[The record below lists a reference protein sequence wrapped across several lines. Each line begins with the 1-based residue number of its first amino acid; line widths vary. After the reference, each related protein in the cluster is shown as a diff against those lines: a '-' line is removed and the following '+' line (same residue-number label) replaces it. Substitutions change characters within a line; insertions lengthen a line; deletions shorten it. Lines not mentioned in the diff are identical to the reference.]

1 MILCLTPLAISF
13 INLIDVVLTGGVDSC
28 PTDGIHPSLDSC
40 TIYTRCFQG
49 FPFHFH
55 CGKREVFDVESKSCV
70 KFKQLQNCYK
80 FDCAKNHKYA
90 VYEGDPSYY
99 SLCDKGKAIAIKLC
113 KEGLIFDESKQT
125 CVFKCQ
131 QAGIVQHPFDCT
143 MYIECPYNFFKNFW
157 IKRRCPPRS
166 WFHPTEKV
174 CTINEIEKCAAAKNH
189 ISIHNTQQFTLRPEK
204 WRKKKKN
211 DIQEVSIE
219 QNDSVQI
226 NNELLKLGENTQEL
240 SVSKATKHYRLN
252 KGSSTTENNVNVIED
267 SSTDYYLK
275 SAEYTTPKTDET
287 STTYQTKHHDPSD
300 LIDSGTNF
308 YRHTTD
314 TNSGSVINYK
324 QNYYSSTLSII
335 LRPDNKSNNAL
346 STPDDLK
353 MKVEIPE
360 ESGNFNT
367 EITSEINGETVN
379 FSSSTVDSL
388 VVSTKP
394 ATVTDES
401 TYSPNFRTTELKRN
415 EKSAK
420 NKQTTNFDRKEL
432 SDLPSTNYPEHT
444 SYMTD
449 SDYNLEQTQHYDTST
464 LNIKHTNEKG
474 SKNKYTT
481 NFDSS
486 ELTDSATPHY
496 HQHSTVT
503 SNGGSNLYYTNN
515 YDTFTLNTLK
525 PPNDKTSGSSTIV
538 SLPVP
543 TNDDISKVTD
553 RSTVSQFFRT
563 TETNEESSKSSI
575 FNQTELPEKP
585 STNSLAT
592 DVSNDG
598 STKNYIQNYYPSTTN
613 STLPPNIKTNNGS
626 STTETLTVSTTE
638 DVVKVTDK
646 SAVSHSFSTSVP
658 TIPKRNEETSKTTK
672 TATFNQ
678 NELPESTN
686 YHSHSTET
694 NNDGSTM
701 EYTKNYY
708 TSTLNSTLPPNDKS
722 NNSSSAKE
730 SLSVS
735 TTEDIHKVTYGST
748 ILYTFTTEQTIQ
760 QQNEASSTTTFDQNE
775 LSESTSTNYYL
786 HSTVATN
793 SGSTSD
799 YTQSKD
805 ASIVNS
811 KLQPNSETNNSSST
825 TESLEILSTLKDDG
839 KATNKSTVSHTN
851 AEYTTPEKNMESTT
865 IVETSSSHQNEL
877 TDSPSTNYPPDGAN
891 KNNGD
896 SLTDS
901 TQNFNMSTLNS
912 TLSPND
918 KSNNSSSA
926 MESLAESTTEDVN
939 KVKENTVS
947 YTYASTENTT
957 PKTNEEIS
965 TEPQSSNGDSLT
977 DSMQNY
983 STSTFQVTSPQKDRH
998 GNDTSSTESLA
1009 LPTKED
1015 DGKATDKSTVSY
1027 TFGSTEHTTHGKNTE
1042 NSNNGDSTT
1051 DSTKNINLSTLTSLL
1066 PPNDKSNCS
1075 NCSSNPEYLTMS
1087 TTERVTNES
1096 TVSYTYATIENA
1108 TPKTNEEISTEPQS
1122 SNGDSTTDSMQNYF
1136 TSTVDVTSPP
1146 KDLPS
1151 NDTTSTESLALPTKE
1166 DDGKAADKSTV
1177 SYTFRSTEHTTN
1189 GKNKENS
1196 VTTETTFFHQNE
1208 LSETPSTPSLNYP
1221 SDGVNTNYGDSTTD
1235 STQKNNLFTVNSTI
1249 SPNDKSNNS
1258 SSTLESLAVS
1268 TTEKVTNESSVSYTY
1283 ATIEN
1288 ATPKTNEEIST
1299 EPHTINASNNSDTTT
1314 DSMQNYYTSTF
1325 HVTSPPKD
1333 LPSNDTTSTESLALP
1348 TKENDGKVTDKS
1360 TVSYTFRSTEYTTH
1374 GKNKENSVTTETTS
1388 FHQNEFSVSPSTPS
1402 LNYPSDG
1409 ANTDNGDSMTDSTEN
1424 NNLST
1429 LNSSVPSNDKSNNS
1443 SSTPESLA
1451 VSTTERVTNEST
1463 VSYTFGSTE
1472 HTTHGK
1478 NKENSVTTSFHQNEL
1493 SESPSTPSLNNP
1505 SDGANTNYGDA
1516 TVNST
1521 QNHNLSTLNS
1531 TLPPKDKSTSSSTEF
1546 LGVSTTEDKI
1556 TDETTILYTI
1566 TTKYTPP
1573 ETNEENSKTTFSQNE
1588 LSMSPST
1595 NYDAHS
1601 TNAKNNND
1609 STTDS
1614 TQHYNTSTFNVTF
1627 QPKHQPNNDSSTT
1640 ESFALPT
1647 TVDDAKVINKSS
1659 VSHKF
1664 RSTEHTTYGSSTTAE
1679 TTSVHQN
1686 ELSESS
1692 TNYNSHSTDISNGS
1706 TYTQIYYPSTLNS
1719 TLPSNANYNNGSF
1732 TTESIAAPSINYS
1745 SDGVNTHN
1753 GESTVDST
1761 QNYNTS
1767 TLNSTLPPN
1776 TNDDSFTTKSLHIS
1790 TTEDI
1795 AKVTD
1800 DITVSHSFKTTKY
1813 TTQKSVENTTHLS
1826 ELSPSPTPN
1835 YTSDTQ
1841 NGHSTGSTGNYP
1853 QNYTFS
1859 SETNLPPSRPTQN
1872 VVTKDNI
1879 CEQNEINVGTST
1891 EVGLKNSPT
1900 TMSNTLLTLP
1910 WIDAFLLTR
1919 KTVHSCAQSKDEST
1933 IQEHDNNTESTT
1945 ESTFSPDFQTSNFT
1959 TNVVTIDHTSGEFKT
1974 PITVTPV
1981 PTVLETTSP
1990 DSKEFAIGIG
2000 TATTPF
2006 SFTTT
2011 LDYSNVDYD
2020 ENMAVTTTFHY
2031 DDAETTTIS
2040 PTSEIAVL
2048 PWA

>member
-1 MILCLTPLAISF
+1 MDLGLKVGPSLKCIFTSDRQSQQEWSRIIRDNQATK
-13 INLIDVVLTGGVDSC
+13 VVLTGGVDSC

-394 ATVTDES
+394 ATVTDE
-401 TYSPNFRTTELKRN
+401 N
-415 EKSAK
+415 
-420 NKQTTNFDRKEL
+420 
-432 SDLPSTNYPEHT
+432 
-444 SYMTD
+444 
-449 SDYNLEQTQHYDTST
+449 
-464 LNIKHTNEKG
+464 
-474 SKNKYTT
+474 
-481 NFDSS
+481 
-486 ELTDSATPHY
+486 SATPHY

-1042 NSNNGDSTT
+1042 NSNN
-1051 DSTKNINLSTLTSLL
+1051 
-1066 PPNDKSNCS
+1066 
-1075 NCSSNPEYLTMS
+1075 
-1087 TTERVTNES
+1087 
-1096 TVSYTYATIENA
+1096 A
-1108 TPKTNEEISTEPQS
+1108 
-1122 SNGDSTTDSMQNYF
+1122 
-1136 TSTVDVTSPP
+1136 
-1146 KDLPS
+1146 
-1151 NDTTSTESLALPTKE
+1151 
-1166 DDGKAADKSTV
+1166 
-1177 SYTFRSTEHTTN
+1177 
-1189 GKNKENS
+1189 
-1196 VTTETTFFHQNE
+1196 
-1208 LSETPSTPSLNYP
+1208 PSTPSLNYP